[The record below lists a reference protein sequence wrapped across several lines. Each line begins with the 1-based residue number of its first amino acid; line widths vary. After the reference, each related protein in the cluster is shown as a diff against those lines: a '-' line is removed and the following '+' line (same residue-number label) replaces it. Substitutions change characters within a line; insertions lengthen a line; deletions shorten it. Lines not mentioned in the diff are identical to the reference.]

1 MDEPP
6 LGSASSERVEVYQS
20 AVGSISAGAADLRLS
35 VVRSLT
41 AAQAGLSQ
49 SIAGVIRGD
58 RVSLRN
64 SFAAGAVAREVA
76 VEDAST
82 LFLISPSVTGNVR
95 AVFTLPAALA
105 LGFGFFWGVWLA
117 KAIGRRLRRWMID

>member
-6 LGSASSERVEVYQS
+6 LESISSERVEVYRS
-20 AVGSISAGAADLRLS
+20 AVGSISAGTVDLRQS
-35 VVRSLT
+35 AVRSLT
-41 AAQAGLSQ
+41 AAQAELDRSV
-49 SIAGVIRGD
+49 AGVIRGE

-105 LGFGFFWGVWLA
+105 LGFGFFWGRWLA
-117 KAIGRRLRRWMID
+117 KAIGRRLRG